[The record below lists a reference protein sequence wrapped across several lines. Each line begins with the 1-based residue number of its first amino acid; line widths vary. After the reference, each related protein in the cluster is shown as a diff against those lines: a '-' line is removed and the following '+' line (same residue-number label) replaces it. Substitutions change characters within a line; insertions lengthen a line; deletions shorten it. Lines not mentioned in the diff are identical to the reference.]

1 MDPVC
6 GTSPSEGFSMDALKL
21 FDLSGRCALVTGG
34 GRGLGRIIALALAQ
48 AGANVAVASRD
59 KEVCARV
66 AREIAEST
74 GRVAVSNRLDV
85 ADKSSVQEAVR
96 FTKEK
101 LGSIDI
107 LVNNSGTGWAAPLEE
122 MPLDKWETTVRVN
135 LTGTFLMCQ
144 SVVPLMKE
152 RRWGRIINVSS
163 VAGIRGT
170 PPYMQVSG
178 YVASKGGIISL
189 TRDLA
194 VKLAEYNIVVN
205 AIAPSFFRTDLN
217 EVLLEKFG
225 EQIKQRNPMKRVGE
239 DDDLKGVAVFLAS
252 EASRYVTGQVI
263 AVDGGV
269 TA

>member
-1 MDPVC
+1 MK
-6 GTSPSEGFSMDALKL
+6 GFRMDALEL
-21 FDLSGRCALVTGG
+21 FNLSGKCALVTGG
-34 GRGLGRIIALALAQ
+34 GRGLGRTIAFALAQ
-48 AGANVAVASRD
+48 AGANVAVASRN
-59 KEVCARV
+59 EEACAGV
-66 AREIAEST
+66 ASEIAKAT
-74 GRVAVSNRLDV
+74 GRVAVSSKLDV
-85 ADKSSVQEAVR
+85 AEKSSVQEAVR

-122 MPLDKWETTVRVN
+122 MPLDKWEMTVRVN

-163 VAGIRGT
+163 VAGTRGT
-170 PPYMQVSG
+170 PPFMQASG
-178 YVASKGGIISL
+178 YAASKGGMISL

-205 AIAPSFFRTDLN
+205 AIAPSFFPTDLN
-217 EVLLEKFG
+217 KVLLEKLG
-225 EQIKQRNPMKRVGE
+225 EQIKQRNPMKRIGE
-239 DDDLKGVAVFLAS
+239 DDDLKGVVVFLAS

-263 AVDGGV
+263 LLDGGLS
-269 TA
+269 A